1 MSQMRKTRC
10 VVLISGRGSNL
21 SAMLKATAQT
31 EFPAE
36 IVAVI
41 SNKPDATGLVLA
53 QQAGVSTQV
62 VPSMGVT
69 DRDVYDQTL
78 RSAIEQYA
86 PDLVILAGF
95 MRILTP
101 AFVNHYAGR
110 MINIHPSLLPAF
122 TGMHTHQRAL
132 EAGVRIHGCTVHF
145 VTAELDHGPII
156 AQAAVP
162 VLADDDAS
170 TLAARVLRE
179 EHRIYPAA
187 VRWFAE
193 GRLSI
198 DGLHVRLSDE
208 ETDPNALI
216 APNLGGKIV

>member
-1 MSQMRKTRC
+1 MTVIRKTRC

-21 SAMLKATAQT
+21 SAILKAAAAPDY
-31 EFPAE
+31 PAE

-41 SNKPDATGLVLA
+41 SNKADAKGLMLA
-53 QQAGVSTQV
+53 QEAGVATEV
-62 VPSMGVT
+62 VPSLGVT
-69 DRDVYDQTL
+69 DREVYDQAL
-78 RSAIEQYA
+78 LAAIDRHE

-101 AFVNHYAGR
+101 NFVSHYANR
-110 MINIHPSLLPAF
+110 MINIHPSLLPSF

-132 EAGVRIHGCTVHF
+132 DAGVHVHGCTVHF
-145 VTAELDHGPII
+145 VTAELDHGPMI

-162 VLADDDAS
+162 VYADDDAAK
-170 TLAARVLRE
+170 LAARVLKE

-193 GRLSI
+193 GRLKVM
-198 DGLHVRLSDE
+198 GQRVLLTDE
-208 ETDPNALI
+208 PATPNALI
-216 APNLGGKIV
+216 VPNLG

>member
-1 MSQMRKTRC
+1 MTVMRKTRC

-21 SAMLKATAQT
+21 SAILKAAAAPDY
-31 EFPAE
+31 PAE

-41 SNKPDATGLVLA
+41 SNKEDAKGLMLA
-53 QQAGVSTQV
+53 QEAGVATEV
-62 VPSMGVT
+62 VPSLGVT
-69 DRDVYDQTL
+69 DREVYDQAL
-78 RSAIEQYA
+78 LAAIDRHE

-101 AFVNHYAGR
+101 NFVSHYANR
-110 MINIHPSLLPAF
+110 MINIHPSLLPSF

-132 EAGVRIHGCTVHF
+132 DAGVHVHGCTVHF
-145 VTAELDHGPII
+145 VTAELDHGPMI

-162 VLADDDAS
+162 VYADDDAAK
-170 TLAARVLRE
+170 LAARVLKE

-193 GRLSI
+193 GRLKVM
-198 DGLHVRLSDE
+198 GQRVLLTDE
-208 ETDPNALI
+208 PATPNALI
-216 APNLGGKIV
+216 VPNLG

>member
-1 MSQMRKTRC
+1 MTVIRKTRC

-21 SAMLKATAQT
+21 SAILKAAAAPDY
-31 EFPAE
+31 PAE

-41 SNKPDATGLVLA
+41 SNKEDAKGLMLA
-53 QQAGVSTQV
+53 QEAGVATEV
-62 VPSMGVT
+62 VPSLGVT
-69 DRDVYDQTL
+69 DREVYDQAL
-78 RSAIEQYA
+78 LAAIDRHE

-101 AFVNHYAGR
+101 NFVSHYANR
-110 MINIHPSLLPAF
+110 MINIHPSLLPSF

-132 EAGVRIHGCTVHF
+132 DAGVHVHGCTVHF
-145 VTAELDHGPII
+145 VTAELDHGPMI

-162 VLADDDAS
+162 VYADDDAAK
-170 TLAARVLRE
+170 LAARVLKE

-193 GRLSI
+193 GRLKLM
-198 DGLHVRLSDE
+198 GQRVFLTNE
-208 ETDPNALI
+208 PATANALI
-216 APNLGGKIV
+216 VPNLG